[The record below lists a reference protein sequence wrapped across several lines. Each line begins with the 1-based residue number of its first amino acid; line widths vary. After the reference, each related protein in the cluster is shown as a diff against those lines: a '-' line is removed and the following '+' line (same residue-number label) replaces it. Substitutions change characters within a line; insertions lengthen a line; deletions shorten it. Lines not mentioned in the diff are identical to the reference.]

1 MKTRCLEN
9 PIQNAE
15 TWTTLRRFGLLMIV
29 GLFLTAGSASAD
41 LCGDAVTARFAMFQT
56 IVPLT
61 VACPAVDLSCAG
73 PPLGLP
79 GPCRFSIDI
88 ETDTIRIEIIELA
101 DYGSGASFTFDDLD
115 CLVCDGTVEGVL
127 SDVTVSYV
135 NASGFVPTAT
145 FTDHSVTVSIAS
157 GVTRWNPGEYI
168 ELHLEFGGMCPQE
181 PEISHRSGWVPN
193 VGKLDPGEYPL
204 GDLYLFR
211 CPQGGTFDARID
223 TKDDLDIAESC
234 LDPVLE
240 VFDTAGG
247 LVAFGDDDFDCA
259 NPLSCG
265 FSCPLVTGVPCG
277 NGGPFSLVVRDY
289 GTASA
294 TGEHCDKGG
303 GYELELEVFDA
314 SGQPVSV
321 NQVAIGLGG
330 SLRAVP
336 LWARNLGFTRRSANL
351 DDENV
356 PSYLVLPFEI
366 AIPAKQ

>member
-1 MKTRCLEN
+1 MKARYLEN
-9 PIQNAE
+9 LMQGSGA
-15 TWTTLRRFGLLMIV
+15 WATLRRFGLVAIM

-41 LCGDAVTARFAMFQT
+41 LCGDAVTARFAMFST

-88 ETDTIRIEIIELA
+88 ETNTIRIEIIEIA
-101 DYGSGASFTFDDLD
+101 DYGGGASFTFDDLD

-127 SDVTVSYV
+127 SGVTITYV

-157 GVTRWNPGEYI
+157 GTTRWNPGEYI
-168 ELHLEFGGMCPQE
+168 ELHLEFDGMCP
-181 PEISHRSGWVPN
+181 PGTEISHRSGWVPN
-193 VGKLDPGEYPL
+193 VGVLEPGEYPL
-204 GDLYLFR
+204 GDLYVFR
-211 CPQGGTFDARID
+211 CSPGGTFNVRID
-223 TKDDLDIAESC
+223 TKDDLDSAESC

-240 VFDTAGG
+240 AFNVAGD
-247 LVAFGDDDFDCA
+247 LVALGDDDFACTYP
-259 NPLSCG
+259 PLCG
-265 FSCPLVTGVPCG
+265 HSCPLVAGVSCG

-289 GTASA
+289 GTSSN
-294 TGEHCDKGG
+294 TGESCDKGG

-321 NQVAIGLGG
+321 DQVAIGLGG

-336 LWARNLGFTRRSANL
+336 SWARNLGFTRRSANL